1 MTMVKDASDVED
13 AIRYYILDE
22 NKMAVPTDL
31 KSSAKFTDNPSNKRV
46 ALDVFHRQKKNSVGL
61 GETRISTVFLGID
74 QGFGDN
80 TEPILFETM
89 VFAYDDDG
97 DHDMERCSTWEQAQE
112 MHKGFVDKYKEANH
126 E

>member
-1 MTMVKDASDVED
+1 MTMVKDAFDVED

-22 NKMAVPTDL
+22 NKMAVPADL
-31 KSSAKFTDNPSNKRV
+31 MRWAKFIEDPNNKRV
-46 ALDVFHRQKKNSVGL
+46 ALDVFHKQKNNSVVL
-61 GETRISTVFLGID
+61 GETRISTLFLGID

-97 DHDMERCSTWEQAQE
+97 DHDMERCSTWNQAQE